1 MSVSLTIDNYM
12 PVYERLQAVYAEA
25 QDILTKRQVVD
36 NDKYSECIQLS
47 SQLITLFNGLNQL
60 IISRHKEP
68 IKNTYY
74 LNSEL
79 LIRTVGINAPR
90 SSLSDEHKNSLY
102 IAITHLKVVLNIE
115 PFHKPAME
123 LYKVSYIYLTIF
135 NPNVN
140 ENLAL
145 LNQVLPIDPCDYQLQ
160 YNLGFMYHRANKLE
174 ESLQHFKLSIGI
186 IDLLLNGKGNMSE
199 DQIKGLTEFKI
210 KNLNGIGSI
219 YFAIQDRELASYFFK
234 LALEI
239 SPDDPDIN
247 NQLGVV
253 NTELRF
259 TDIAIK
265 YYEHGIKNYQK
276 AHISTDKE
284 MLVASMYMNMGLAK
298 CYECDF
304 TNAIECYNKA
314 LKYKP
319 RLSLAY
325 QNKLLD
331 LNYISHLIEDPMYI
345 AKLHKNI
352 NKIYPHVVSHYKES
366 RHDYVV
372 KSDIVK
378 CDLKN
383 WRDTITA
390 NSSSDRKLKIGFVS
404 GDFICH
410 PVSFF
415 IHSILGAI
423 DYDRFDIQCYS
434 VKIVN
439 LTELFPKCKWTCV
452 KHLSNTE
459 FAEVIK
465 KDNIDI
471 LFDLSAHTGDNRLD
485 TFVLKPA
492 PIQISYCGYPGSSG
506 VKSIDYHLTDRYAD
520 CKQSEKY
527 YTEKLVY
534 MDKTFLAYTPSM
546 GIGNLPA
553 IVDDQPC
560 KTNNYITFG
569 TFNRFNKI
577 NKKLISVWERV
588 LVAIPTARFAI
599 KTKEFLTPKIKAY
612 FFDCF
617 KDKSVIDRIDILDYA
632 DTYNEHLLD
641 YNKMDI
647 ALDSF
652 PYSGTTTSCES
663 LMMGVPVLTL
673 YDNKRYYH
681 TQNVTTSFMKNCGLD
696 EYVAYTENDYVNK
709 AVYFSKHLDKL
720 VNLKKEVRNK
730 FVHSPICNYKEF
742 TRGFE
747 DKMVELY
754 KNHRW

>member
-1 MSVSLTIDNYM
+1 MSLTIDNYM
-12 PVYERLQAVYAEA
+12 PVYEELKKTYDEA
-25 QDILTKRQVVD
+25 QEIISKEQRID
-36 NDKYSECIQLS
+36 NERYSKCISLS
-47 SQLITLFNGLNQL
+47 SQLITLFNGLNPL
-60 IISRHKEP
+60 MINRNKEP
-68 IKNTYY
+68 VKTTYY
-74 LNSEL
+74 LNAEL
-79 LIRTVGINAPR
+79 LIRTVGINTPR
-90 SSLSDEHKNSLY
+90 SSLSEEHKNSLY
-102 IAITHLKVVLNIE
+102 IAITHLKVVVNID
-115 PFHKPAME
+115 PFYKPAME

-186 IDLLLNGKGNMSE
+186 IDLMLNSNNTIPPE
-199 DQIKGLTEFKI
+199 HIKGLQEFKV

-219 YFAIQDRELASYFFK
+219 YFSIQDRELATYFFK
-234 LALEI
+234 KALEI
-239 SPDDPDIN
+239 MPNDPDIN

-265 YYEHGIKNYQK
+265 YYEKGIEHYQT

-298 CYECDF
+298 CYECEF
-304 TNAIECYNKA
+304 QEAIECYNKA

-352 NKIYPHVVSHYKES
+352 NKIYPHVISNYKES
-366 RHDYVV
+366 CPNYVV
-372 KSDIVK
+372 KNDILK

-383 WRDTITA
+383 WRD
-390 NSSSDRKLKIGFVS
+390 NKNVKLRIGFVS

-423 DYDRFDIQCYS
+423 DYDKFDIHCYS
-434 VKIVN
+434 VKIIN
-439 LTELFPKCKWTCV
+439 LTEMFPSCKWKCV
-452 KHLSNTE
+452 KHMSNTE
-459 FAEVIK
+459 FAEEIK
-465 KDNIDI
+465 KDGIDI

-506 VKSIDYHLTDRYAD
+506 VKSIDYHLTDKYAD

-534 MDKTFLAYTPSM
+534 MDKCFLAYTPSM
-546 GIGNLPA
+546 GIRNLPA
-553 IVDDQPC
+553 IVDEQPC
-560 KTNNYITFG
+560 TKNNFITFG

-577 NKKLISVWERV
+577 NKKLISVWERLLIAV
-588 LVAIPTARFAI
+588 PNARFAI

-617 KDKSVIDRIDILDYA
+617 KDKSVLERVDIMDYA

-647 ALDSF
+647 AVDSF

-681 TQNVTTSFMKNCGLD
+681 TQNVTTSLMRNCGLD
-696 EYVAYTENDYVNK
+696 EYVAFTENDYINK
-709 AVYFSKHLDKL
+709 AVYFSKHMDKL
-720 VNLKKEVRNK
+720 INLKKEVRNK
-730 FVHSPICNYKEF
+730 FVHSPICDYTGF
-742 TRGFE
+742 TREFE
-747 DKMVELY
+747 DKMVSLY

>member
-1 MSVSLTIDNYM
+1 MSSNVQSVVSELTIDNFM
-12 PVYERLQAVYAEA
+12 PCYEELKSLYEEA
-25 QDILTKRQVVD
+25 QKILITQGRVD
-36 NDKYSECIQLS
+36 NQKYTKCIELS
-47 SQLITLFNGLNQL
+47 SKLINLFNNLNPL
-60 IISRHKEP
+60 IINRNKEP
-68 IKNTYY
+68 IKHVYY

-79 LIRTVGINAPR
+79 LIRTVGINTAR
-90 SSLSDEHKNSLY
+90 SNLSDEHKNSLY

-115 PFHKPAME
+115 PYNRQAME
-123 LYKVSYIYLTIF
+123 LYKVCYIYLTIF

-160 YNLGFMYHRANKLE
+160 YNLGFMYHRANKLD
-174 ESLQHFKLSIGI
+174 ESLQHFKLAIGI
-186 IDLLLNGKGNMSE
+186 IDLMLSKNDLPA
-199 DQIKGLTEFKI
+199 DQIKGLNEFKV
-210 KNLNGIGSI
+210 KSFNGIGSI

-239 SPDDPDIN
+239 NPDDPDIN

-265 YYEHGIKNYQK
+265 YYEHGIKHYES
-276 AHISTDKE
+276 AHISTDKD

-298 CYECDF
+298 CYECEF
-304 TNAIECYNKA
+304 EEAIECYNKA

-352 NKIYPHVVSHYKES
+352 NKIYPHVVSNYKES
-366 RHDYVV
+366 RPDYKV

-378 CDLKN
+378 CDLSK
-383 WRDTITA
+383 WRE
-390 NSSSDRKLKIGFVS
+390 NGNVKLKIGFVS

-415 IHSILGAI
+415 IHSILGAL
-423 DYDRFDIQCYS
+423 DYTRFEVQCYS
-434 VKIVN
+434 VKIVD
-439 LTELFPKCKWTCV
+439 LTSMFPSCKWTCV
-452 KHLSNTE
+452 KNLSNVE

-506 VKSIDYHLTDRYAD
+506 VKSMDYHLTDKYAD

-546 GIGNLPA
+546 GIKNLPA
-553 IVDDQPC
+553 ISDIQPC
-560 KTNNYITFG
+560 SKNNYITFG

-577 NKKLISVWERV
+577 NKKLISVWEKL
-588 LVAIPTARFAI
+588 LVTIPTARFAI
-599 KTKEFLTPKIKAY
+599 KTKEFLTPKIKKY

-632 DTYNEHLLD
+632 DTYEQHLLD

-647 ALDSF
+647 AVDTF

-673 YDNKRYYH
+673 YDNKKYYH
-681 TQNVTTSFMKNCGLD
+681 TQNVTTSLMKNSGLD

-709 AVYFSKHLDKL
+709 ALYFSKHMDKL

-730 FVHSPICNYKEF
+730 FVHSPICNYTEF
-742 TRGFE
+742 THEFE
-747 DKMVELY
+747 DKMVMLY

>member
-1 MSVSLTIDNYM
+1 MALTIDNYQ
-12 PVYERLQAVYAEA
+12 PVYDSLQKIYSEA
-25 QDILTKRQVVD
+25 QEALSKHGRVD
-36 NDKYSECIQLS
+36 NERYSQCINLS
-47 SQLITLFNGLNQL
+47 SQLINLFNNLNPL
-60 IISRHKEP
+60 IINRHKEAV
-68 IKNTYY
+68 KNTYY
-74 LNSEL
+74 LNAEL
-79 LIRTVGINAPR
+79 MIRTVGINSQR
-90 SSLSDEHKNSLY
+90 SFLSDEHKNSLY
-102 IAITHLKVVLNIE
+102 IAITHLKVVLNVE
-115 PFHKPAME
+115 PFFKPAME

-160 YNLGFMYHRANKLE
+160 YNLGFMNHRANKLE
-174 ESLQHFKLSIGI
+174 EGLQHFKLSIGI
-186 IDLLLNGKGNMSE
+186 IDMMLNSKDANNMSNE
-199 DQIKGLTEFKI
+199 QINGLKEFKV

-219 YFAIQDRELASYFFK
+219 YFSIQDRELATYFFK
-234 LALEI
+234 QALEI
-239 SPDDPDIN
+239 NPDDPDIN

-265 YYEHGIKNYQK
+265 YYEHGIKNFQK
-276 AHISTDKE
+276 AHISTDKD
-284 MLVASMYMNMGLAK
+284 MLIASMYMNMGLAK

-304 TNAIECYNKA
+304 EDAIECYNKA

-345 AKLHKNI
+345 ARLHKNI
-352 NKIYPHVVSHYKES
+352 NKIYPQVISNYKES
-366 RHDYVV
+366 RPDYQP
-372 KSDIVK
+372 KMDIVK
-378 CDLKN
+378 CNDLTN
-383 WRDTITA
+383 WRKDTSIK
-390 NSSSDRKLKIGFVS
+390 NKLKIGFVS

-415 IHSILGAI
+415 IHSIMGAI
-423 DYDRFDIQCYS
+423 DYDRFDVQCYS
-434 VKIVN
+434 VKVVK
-439 LTELFPKCKWTCV
+439 LDEMFPRCKWTCV
-452 KHLSNTE
+452 KNLSNTE
-459 FAEVIK
+459 FAQVIK
-465 KDNIDI
+465 NDNIDI

-492 PIQISYCGYPGSSG
+492 PIQISYCGYPGTSG
-506 VKSIDYHLTDRYAD
+506 VKSMDYHLTDKFAD

-527 YTEKLVY
+527 YTEKLVF
-534 MDKTFLAYTPSM
+534 MDKCFLAYTPSM
-546 GIGNLPA
+546 GIHNLPA
-553 IVDDQPC
+553 IADTQPC
-560 KTNNYITFG
+560 KKNGYITFG

-577 NKKLISVWERV
+577 NKKLISVWER
-588 LVAIPTARFAI
+588 LLIAIPTARFAI

-617 KDKSVIDRIDILDYA
+617 KDKSVLERVDIMDYA

-641 YNKMDI
+641 YNKMDV

-673 YDNKRYYH
+673 YDNKKYYH
-681 TQNVTTSFMKNCGLD
+681 TQNVTTSLMKNCDLG
-696 EYVAYTENDYVNK
+696 ERYVAYTENDYINK
-709 AVYFSKHLDKL
+709 AVYLSKHMDELS
-720 VNLKKEVRNK
+720 NLKMEVRNK
-730 FVHSPICNYKEF
+730 FVHSPICDYAGF
-742 TRGFE
+742 TREFE
-747 DKMVELY
+747 DKMVSLY
-754 KNHRW
+754 KNYRW

>member
-1 MSVSLTIDNYM
+1 MALTLDNYK
-12 PVYERLQAVYAEA
+12 PVYENLQKLYSDA
-25 QDILTKRQVVD
+25 QETLSKLGRVD
-36 NDKYSECIQLS
+36 NEKYSQCIQLS
-47 SQLITLFNGLNQL
+47 SQLINLFNNLNPL
-60 IISRHKEP
+60 IISRNKEHV
-68 IKNTYY
+68 KNTYY
-74 LNSEL
+74 LNAEL
-79 LIRTVGINAPR
+79 MIRTVGINTQR

-115 PFHKPAME
+115 PFYKPAME

-135 NPNVN
+135 NSNVN

-145 LNQVLPIDPCDYQLQ
+145 LNQVSPIDPCDYQLQ
-160 YNLGFMYHRANKLE
+160 YNLGFMNHRANKLE
-174 ESLQHFKLSIGI
+174 EGLQHFKLSVGI
-186 IDLLLNGKGNMSE
+186 IDLMLNSKDVSNMSKE
-199 DQIKGLTEFKI
+199 QVNGLKEFKV

-219 YFAIQDRELASYFFK
+219 YFSIQDRELATYFFK
-234 LALEI
+234 QALEI
-239 SPDDPDIN
+239 NPDDPDIN

-265 YYEHGIKNYQK
+265 YYEHGIKHFEK
-276 AHISTDKE
+276 AHISTDKD
-284 MLVASMYMNMGLAK
+284 MLIASMYMNMGLAK
-298 CYECDF
+298 CYECEF
-304 TNAIECYNKA
+304 ENAIECYNKA

-331 LNYISHLIEDPMYI
+331 LNYISYLIEDPMYI
-345 AKLHKNI
+345 ARLHKNI
-352 NKIYPHVVSHYKES
+352 NKIYPNVISNYKES
-366 RHDYVV
+366 LPDY
-372 KSDIVK
+372 KPKMDIVK
-378 CDLKN
+378 CN
-383 WRDTITA
+383 NVSEWRNDT
-390 NSSSDRKLKIGFVS
+390 SVKSKLKIGFVS

-415 IHSILGAI
+415 IHSIMGALN
-423 DYDRFDIQCYS
+423 YDRFDVQCYS
-434 VKIVN
+434 VKVVK
-439 LTELFPKCKWTCV
+439 LDEMFPRCKWTCV
-452 KHLSNTE
+452 KNLSNVE
-459 FAEVIK
+459 FAQVVK
-465 KDNIDI
+465 NDNIDI

-492 PIQISYCGYPGSSG
+492 PIQISYCGYPGTSG
-506 VKSIDYHLTDRYAD
+506 VKSMDYHLTDKFAD

-527 YTEKLVY
+527 YTEKLVF
-534 MDKTFLAYTPSM
+534 MDKCFLAYTPSM
-546 GIGNLPA
+546 GINNLPA
-553 IVDDQPC
+553 ITEMQPC
-560 KTNNYITFG
+560 HKNGYITFG

-577 NKKLISVWERV
+577 NKKLISVWER
-588 LVAIPTARFAI
+588 LLIAIPTARFAI

-617 KDKSVIDRIDILDYA
+617 KDKSVLERVDIMDYA

-641 YNKMDI
+641 YNKLDI

-681 TQNVTTSFMKNCGLD
+681 TQNVTTSLMKNCDLG
-696 EYVAYTENDYVNK
+696 EKYVAYSENDYINK
-709 AVYFSKHLDKL
+709 AVYFSKHMDELT
-720 VNLKKEVRNK
+720 NLKMEVRNK
-730 FVHSPICNYKEF
+730 FVHSPICDYAGF
-742 TRGFE
+742 TREFE
-747 DKMVELY
+747 DKMMSLY